1 MSEKRL
7 AIVTGG
13 ARGIG
18 RAIVMALLKQGRTVA
33 ALDVNK
39 EQLAELEKVAA
50 EAGYSV
56 ITKVCDITK
65 TPEFTA
71 LLDELADQH
80 NGVGILVNN
89 AGITRDKLMMQM
101 EEPDY
106 DILMNINLK
115 ASFMAAKTV
124 VRSMIRNKWGR
135 IINISSIAGVI
146 GQRGSANYAASKAA
160 LIGMSKS
167 LAREV
172 GKKNVTVNCIAP
184 GFIETDMTKS
194 LHPAVKEAA
203 LAVIPMA
210 KQGQPE
216 DVANAVA
223 FLASDEAGYIT
234 GETLRVDGGMAM

>member
-1 MSEKRL
+1 MADQRL

-18 RAIVMALLKQGRTVA
+18 RAIVMALLKQGRKVA
-33 ALDVNK
+33 ALDINT
-39 EQLAELEKVAA
+39 EQLAELEKVAG
-50 EAGYSV
+50 EAGFSV

-65 TPEFTA
+65 TADFCA
-71 LLDELADQH
+71 LLDQISDE
-80 NGVGILVNN
+80 NGGCGILVNN

-115 ASFMAAKTV
+115 AAFMAAKTV
-124 VRSMIRNKWGR
+124 VRPMIRNKWGR
-135 IINISSIAGVI
+135 IINISSIAGLV

-184 GFIETDMTKS
+184 GFIETDMTKT
-194 LHPAVKEAA
+194 LHPQVKEAA
-203 LAVIPMA
+203 LAVIPME

-216 DVANAVA
+216 DVAAAVA
-223 FLASDEAGYIT
+223 FLASDAAGYIT
-234 GETLRVDGGMAM
+234 GETIRVDGGMAM

>member
-1 MSEKRL
+1 
-7 AIVTGG
+7 
-13 ARGIG
+13 
-18 RAIVMALLKQGRTVA
+18 
-33 ALDVNK
+33 
-39 EQLAELEKVAA
+39 
-50 EAGYSV
+50 
-56 ITKVCDITK
+56 
-65 TPEFTA
+65 
-71 LLDELADQH
+71 
-80 NGVGILVNN
+80 
-89 AGITRDKLMMQM
+89 MMQM
-101 EEPDY
+101 EEPDF

-115 ASFMAAKTV
+115 AAFMAAKTV
-124 VRSMIRNKWGR
+124 VRPMIRNKWGR

-184 GFIETDMTKS
+184 GFIETDMTKA

>member
-1 MSEKRL
+1 
-7 AIVTGG
+7 
-13 ARGIG
+13 
-18 RAIVMALLKQGRTVA
+18 
-33 ALDVNK
+33 
-39 EQLAELEKVAA
+39 
-50 EAGYSV
+50 
-56 ITKVCDITK
+56 
-65 TPEFTA
+65 
-71 LLDELADQH
+71 
-80 NGVGILVNN
+80 
-89 AGITRDKLMMQM
+89 MQM

>member
-1 MSEKRL
+1 MAEQRL

-18 RAIVMALLKQGRTVA
+18 RAIVMALLKQGRNVV
-33 ALDVNK
+33 ALDINK
-39 EQLAELEKVAA
+39 EQLTELEKI
-50 EAGYSV
+50 AGDAGFKV
-56 ITKVCDITK
+56 TTQVCDITK
-65 TPEFTA
+65 TVELTA
-71 LLDELADQH
+71 LLDQLADQH
-80 NGVGILVNN
+80 GAIGILVNN

-115 ASFMAAKTV
+115 AAFMASKTV
-124 VRSMIRNKWGR
+124 VRSMIRSKWGR
-135 IINISSIAGVI
+135 IINISSVAGVM
-146 GQRGSANYAASKAA
+146 GQRGSANYAASKAG

-172 GKKNVTVNCIAP
+172 GKKGVTVNCIAP

-203 LAVIPMA
+203 LAFIPME
-210 KQGQPE
+210 KQGQPD

-223 FLASDEAGYIT
+223 FLASDHAGYIT
-234 GETLRVDGGMAM
+234 GETLRVDG